1 MTHKEITYLNK
12 KLHYTICGT
21 GSAVMLLHGFAEDS
35 QIWINQIE
43 ALSKNYSI
51 ITPDLPG
58 SGLSEKWKDA
68 EISMEDFAKAIHAI
82 ILAEKI
88 EKFILIGH
96 SMGGYITLAYEELFS
111 TYLLALGVFHSTAFA
126 DNALKIASRK
136 KAISFIQDHGAKAF
150 LKTII
155 PDLYA
160 DQEKSKIEIEQH
172 LLNGGSISAETLLQY
187 YQAMIHRTDKSTLL
201 KNLKKPM
208 LFVAGCFDKLIPIQH
223 SIQQSRMP
231 DCSFIKIL
239 KNSAHM
245 GMLEQ
250 PMKTGLLL
258 SNFIDYSCEK
268 SW

>member
-1 MTHKEITYLNK
+1 
-12 KLHYTICGT
+12 
-21 GSAVMLLHGFAEDS
+21 MLLHGFAEDS

-58 SGLSEKWKDA
+58 SGLSEKWKVA
-68 EISMEDFAKAIHAI
+68 VISMEDFAKAIHAI

-136 KAISFIQDHGAKAF
+136 KAISFIQDHGAAAF

-155 PDLYA
+155 PDLYT
-160 DQEKSKIEIEQH
+160 DQGKSTIEIEQH
-172 LLNGGSISAETLLQY
+172 LLNGRSISAATLVQY
-187 YQAMIHRTDKSTLL
+187 YQAMIHRKDKSSLL
-201 KNLKKPM
+201 NNLQKPM
-208 LFVAGCFDKLIPIQH
+208 LFVAGCYDKLIPIQH

-231 DCSFIKIL
+231 ACSFISIL
-239 KNSAHM
+239 KKSAHM
-245 GMLEQ
+245 GMLEEA
-250 PMKTGLLL
+250 KETGILL
-258 SNFIDYSCEK
+258 SNFIAYSCEK
-268 SW
+268 S